1 MSAGRQVLL
10 ALVGVVGV
18 LASDSALTFRTDM
31 ETDEVEFNPEGT
43 SDLSTAMLTSSV
55 GIVCYNDWKNPEE
68 GQCNAVDFSDPADPK
83 TGPATVLTSTKSQR
97 FTVSRLSDTMGVVCY
112 STFGD
117 QTGLPVCNTLTVSGS
132 GNSVAISEGADHQF
146 DLNST
151 FPYAMSVI
159 GLSATKGVLC
169 YQDTSDVYGNN
180 RRDLVCKVLT
190 VEGTS
195 LTSVEYDWP
204 RVNKTYVNVVELD
217 NIVGITTT
225 KLSDTA
231 VVVCYSDGTEDYAD
245 CNRLDLTD
253 AADDV
258 TVGPAF
264 PLAGSMT
271 ESDPGSLSIATLSD
285 IWPPAGAAKGVAC
298 YCNNGD
304 GPTCVPLEF
313 RNGTEIMA
321 AGDALTVG
329 TEQCSEV
336 SVTGMSETGAIV
348 CYLSGSSKVGVCSG
362 LVLNHGR
369 TLEMGD
375 ATEIPATGNGNNLFV
390 QPTTCN
396 TNPCDQWISIDRR
409 DGSNAVVCY
418 AGVGGSSTGRCR
430 GLRIPEPTTTST
442 ATTASETSSTTEHT
456 TTESSTT
463 TDTETSSLT
472 TTTSATSTTAT
483 STTMTSST
491 TPHTTTA
498 TETSLTTFTEVQSG
512 AAPAQIAWCAA
523 AVFVSWMLV

>member
-1 MSAGRQVLL
+1 
-10 ALVGVVGV
+10 
-18 LASDSALTFRTDM
+18 
-31 ETDEVEFNPEGT
+31 
-43 SDLSTAMLTSSV
+43 
-55 GIVCYNDWKNPEE
+55 
-68 GQCNAVDFSDPADPK
+68 
-83 TGPATVLTSTKSQR
+83 
-97 FTVSRLSDTMGVVCY
+97 
-112 STFGD
+112 
-117 QTGLPVCNTLTVSGS
+117 
-132 GNSVAISEGADHQF
+132 
-146 DLNST
+146 
-151 FPYAMSVI
+151 VI

-195 LTSVEYDWP
+195 LTSAEYDYP
-204 RVNKTYVNVVELD
+204 RVNKTYVNAMELD
-217 NIVGITTT
+217 NIVSITTT

-231 VVVCYSDGTEDYAD
+231 VVVCYSDGTEDYAV
-245 CNRLDLTD
+245 CNRLELTD

-258 TVGPAF
+258 TIGPAF
-264 PLAGSMT
+264 SLAGSMP
-271 ESDPGSLSIATLSD
+271 ESGPGSLSIATLSD

-298 YCNNGD
+298 YCNNRE
-304 GPTCVPLEF
+304 GPTCVPLDF
-313 RNGTEIMA
+313 RNGTEITA

-329 TEQCSEV
+329 TEECSEV

-362 LVLNHGR
+362 LVLNHGQ

-375 ATEIPATGNGNNLFV
+375 ATEIPATGNSNNLFV
-390 QPTTCN
+390 QPSTCN

-409 DGSNAVVCY
+409 DGSNAVACY
-418 AGVGGSSTGRCR
+418 AGVGGSDTGRCR

-472 TTTSATSTTAT
+472 TTTSATSVTAT
-483 STTMTSST
+483 STTETSST

-498 TETSLTTFTEVQSG
+498 TETSLTTFTEVETAG
-512 AAPAQIAWCAA
+512 AAPAQIAWCTAA
-523 AVFVSWMLV
+523 ALVSWMFV